1 MRRLL
6 QLQLTRRRPRLLRW
20 WSLFFS
26 RFSKMRMNEFF
37 YRKERERCVCVCVC
51 VCVSNAR
58 ARDYNFEE
66 EIDLLFFEHSR
77 FRRIDDDFQERET
90 KKYAKEKKDKKK
102 QTPFS
107 SNKNATDDVETTTVA
122 SSSSLPVLVLFPP
135 PRFFP
140 FSSIA
145 FKRAGRGGKMS
156 SGHCENRSERVR
168 KRLWKRRR
176 SRYPVLFLYIFSYMF
191 KLPSQSYARNASR
204 FSVKR
209 S

>member
-1 MRRLL
+1 LVVGNRLLDFVDSSVRRLL

-77 FRRIDDDFQERET
+77 SRET
-90 KKYAKEKKDKKK
+90 TKYAKEKKRKKK
-102 QTPFS
+102 QTFS
-107 SNKNATDDVETTTVA
+107 SNKNTRPMT
-122 SSSSLPVLVLFPP
+122 L
-135 PRFFP
+135 
-140 FSSIA
+140 
-145 FKRAGRGGKMS
+145 
-156 SGHCENRSERVR
+156 
-168 KRLWKRRR
+168 RRR
-176 SRYPVLFLYIFSYMF
+176 QSHRLLFLFYLFLLLVSF
-191 KLPSQSYARNASR
+191 LLLPSCLNAQEEEGKCPLDIAKIDLSGLGNACNADDPGT
-204 FSVKR
+204 FFISLFLHV
-209 S
+209 

>member
-1 MRRLL
+1 LVVGNRLLDFVDSSVRRLL

-77 FRRIDDDFQERET
+77 SRET
-90 KKYAKEKKDKKK
+90 TKYAKEIKRKKK
-102 QTPFS
+102 TDLFFKQ
-107 SNKNATDDVETTTVA
+107 KHATDDVETTTVA
-122 SSSSLPVLVLFPP
+122 SSSLPLLLIPP

-140 FSSIA
+140 SSSIV
-145 FKRAGRGGKMS
+145 FKRARRGGKMS

-168 KRLWKRRR
+168 KRL
-176 SRYPVLFLYIFSYMF
+176 
-191 KLPSQSYARNASR
+191 
-204 FSVKR
+204 
-209 S
+209 